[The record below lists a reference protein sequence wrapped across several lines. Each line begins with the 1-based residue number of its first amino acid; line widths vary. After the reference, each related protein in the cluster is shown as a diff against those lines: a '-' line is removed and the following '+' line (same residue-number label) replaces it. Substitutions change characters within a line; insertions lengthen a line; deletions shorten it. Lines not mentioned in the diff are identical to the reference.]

1 MAKEVQKQMALLREH
16 LKSIESGDEEPVN
29 QFLSDDETPSP
40 EPKPE
45 PAHLFLPSD
54 SIDIEDEIPDKL
66 DDLLAINEPH
76 DLQDRSRRQT
86 GAAVG
91 VGQELREQ
99 EEKLEGFEHGWLAP
113 AKLLAGSYRRLTVA
127 SSVQQWGATDN
138 EQQSDGSPQPLAPAA
153 CRVGG
158 EAGVQGGPAATGAAG
173 GPAPGRLTFKAY
185 HSVLIPLAREDA
197 LFMSC

>member
-1 MAKEVQKQMALLREH
+1 MAKEVQKQMALLKEH

-86 GAAVG
+86 GASVG
-91 VGQELREQ
+91 WPG
-99 EEKLEGFEHGWLAP
+99 
-113 AKLLAGSYRRLTVA
+113 VA
-127 SSVQQWGATDN
+127 
-138 EQQSDGSPQPLAPAA
+138 
-153 CRVGG
+153 
-158 EAGVQGGPAATGAAG
+158 
-173 GPAPGRLTFKAY
+173 
-185 HSVLIPLAREDA
+185 
-197 LFMSC
+197 